1 MSRFF
6 STKSITKIRFPQ
18 NCCKNYNKMNTKLE
32 QGKIRVNVVKN
43 THIKLNKSID
53 FLINLCYYEN
63 SRDD

>member
-1 MSRFF
+1 
-6 STKSITKIRFPQ
+6 
-18 NCCKNYNKMNTKLE
+18 MNTKLE